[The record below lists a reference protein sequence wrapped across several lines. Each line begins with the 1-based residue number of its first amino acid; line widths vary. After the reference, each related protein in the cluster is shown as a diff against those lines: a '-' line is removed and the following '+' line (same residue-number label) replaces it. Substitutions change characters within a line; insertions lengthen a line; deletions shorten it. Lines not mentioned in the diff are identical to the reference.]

1 VGARFAAAKQAGSTM
16 AEIMEALYLAM
27 RASARAAWTTIK
39 NGIEGI
45 DQEVKVLKGQ
55 YETQTAPTQR

>member
-1 VGARFAAAKQAGSTM
+1 MGARFAAAKQAGATQ

-27 RASARAAWTTIK
+27 RASARGTWTTIK

-45 DQEVKVLKGQ
+45 DAEVKALKAQ
-55 YETQTAPTQR
+55 YEAKGAAAHR

>member
-1 VGARFAAAKQAGSTM
+1 MGARFAAAKQAGATQ

-39 NGIEGI
+39 NGVEGI
-45 DQEVKVLKGQ
+45 DQEVKALKAQ
-55 YETQTAPTQR
+55 YAAETTAARR